1 MAEVSLR
8 VDGMSCE
15 GCSKRLQAALSALV
29 GVQQAQVTLK
39 PGQAVVQ
46 YDEAQLTVQDLK
58 ESIEDSGFDVLN

>member
-15 GCSKRLQAALSALV
+15 GCSKRLQTSLNALE

-46 YDEAQLTVQDLK
+46 YDETQVTVQALK
-58 ESIEDSGFDVLN
+58 ESIEESGFDVLN